1 MKNWR
6 GRPIIAALALASLSF
21 SAGGA
26 LDDLGRSIPRT
37 IGAWQASGTD
47 QLYDRKT
54 IYDYMDGGA
63 EVYLAFDFREVWVRK
78 YSGPGAGE
86 ISLDVFDMGSS
97 EEAYGILSCD
107 REDPPAGIGQDST
120 YGFGLLRF
128 RQGRFFVSV
137 MTVDEGESSGRAVL
151 EVGRVVAKAL
161 GPSGP
166 GPDMLGFL
174 PRASLR
180 PDRTSFF
187 HANVSL
193 NNRHFIASENILD
206 LDRTTD
212 CVFAEYDAGSDKP
225 VGLLIVRYPGAARA
239 ETARRSFLASYA
251 PEAGPEGLART
262 ENKKWVAAVLHDR
275 FLIIVFES
283 PSEDGARKLASSV
296 KLPPK

>member
-1 MKNWR
+1 ME
-6 GRPIIAALALASLSF
+6 
-21 SAGGA
+21 
-26 LDDLGRSIPRT
+26 DLGRSIPRT
-37 IGAWQASGTD
+37 IGAWQASGND
-47 QLYDRKT
+47 QLYDRTT

-63 EVYLAFDFREVWVRK
+63 EVYLAFDFRQVWVRK

-97 EEAYGILSCD
+97 EEAYGTLSCD
-107 REDPPAGIGQDST
+107 REDPAAGIGQDST

-137 MTVDEGESSGRAVL
+137 MTVDENESSGRAVL

-161 GPSGP
+161 GPPGR
-166 GPDMLGFL
+166 GPDMIDFL
-174 PRASLR
+174 PRAALR
-180 PDRTSFF
+180 PERTSYF

-193 NNRHFIASENILD
+193 NNRYFIASENILD

-225 VGLLIVRYPGAARA
+225 AGLLIVRYPGAGRA
-239 ETARRSFLASYA
+239 EAARRSFLASYA

-262 ENKKWVAAVLHDR
+262 ENRKWVSAVLHDR
-275 FLIIVFES
+275 LLIIVFES
-283 PSEDGARKLASSV
+283 PSEDWARKLVSSV
-296 KLPPK
+296 KFSAK